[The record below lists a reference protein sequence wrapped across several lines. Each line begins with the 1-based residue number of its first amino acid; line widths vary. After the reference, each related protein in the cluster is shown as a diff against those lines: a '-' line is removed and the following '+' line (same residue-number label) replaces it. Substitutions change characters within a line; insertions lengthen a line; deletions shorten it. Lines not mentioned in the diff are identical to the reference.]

1 MKIIFSLI
9 VILLLTYTYIFA
21 QTHVSG
27 YVYDAKTKE
36 TIIGANVFD
45 TIGIVGTCT
54 NTQGYF
60 SLITQSSVLKVS
72 FVGYETN
79 YVDIRSHKDE
89 ILNIYL
95 DESIEQLQQVEVS
108 AQIENYMNA
117 PKLDIKDIKQLPAI
131 GGQPDVLRATRILP
145 GIQTQNEM
153 SSLLVIRGGDPGQN
167 MYLLDNTELL
177 SVNHLGGIMSVFNPD
192 VIKEVQIYKG
202 GFPAKYGGKL
212 SSIIDI
218 TQRSGNASEFK
229 GALGIGIT
237 DLNLSLEGKLGEN
250 TTYILNGRKT
260 VFDALMYG
268 LTAIGDGNPAILFY
282 GFYDASMKISWTAN
296 DKNKFHFNIF
306 QGDDYIHSLS
316 KKNEY
321 DKNNLEFNRKNHWGN
336 FALAGSWNY
345 TANSKLFGRT
355 VLSYTRYRVRDFESF
370 DSDTIRA
377 YEKRFLSSVDKL
389 SLNSIWAYRISNAWR
404 VDAGLHSSFG
414 YYTPY
419 NYNITGES
427 SSFSKVSNEILNNAV
442 SLSNKL
448 YLSNFLNADI
458 GVRATNYTYSDVNEF
473 ALEPRFN
480 ISFDMKKYGL
490 INLDYMHVSQTS
502 HLFLSPGIIYVNE
515 TWLPATKGVPVSKSK
530 QYSVSWSKNF
540 HNNMFAF
547 NIGAYHKDMSDLI
560 TAKSV
565 HFDAK
570 SLEKWENIV
579 ETNGV
584 GTVQGI
590 ELMLKKNY
598 GRFTGIIS
606 YHLSHA
612 TRQFENINNGEVYV
626 YEFNRP
632 HDFSI
637 FASYE
642 LNEKWTF
649 SAAWCY
655 QSGLPYTPVV
665 GRQMILDPN
674 HEDGYNYYEA
684 FIYGERN
691 SEQMKAF
698 HRLDIGFTYKTLTK
712 KRKLPCEWTF
722 SLYNAYNRHNSNYY
736 YYNNNDG
743 PSTPHNYDKFIHY
756 DMYQMSIF
764 PIIPGISY
772 KVWFG
777 KEDVKSKFEKLS
789 LKNWL
794 NYEN

>member
-1 MKIIFSLI
+1 MKKRYGSI
-9 VILLLTYTYIFA
+9 ILLLLSVTISYA

-27 YVYDAKTKE
+27 YVYDAETKE
-36 TIIGANVFD
+36 TIIGANVLD
-45 TIGIVGTCT
+45 TVGNSGTST

-60 SLITQSSVLKVS
+60 SLSTQSPVLKIS
-72 FVGYETN
+72 FIGYKTS
-79 YVDIRSHKDE
+79 YVDISTNNDAVLTIFLE
-89 ILNIYL
+89 T
-95 DESIEQLQQVEVS
+95 SVEQLQQVEVS
-108 AQIENYMNA
+108 AQTENYMNA
-117 PKLDIKDIKQLPAI
+117 PKLDIKDIKRLPAI

-153 SSLLVIRGGDPGQN
+153 SSMLVIRGGDPGQN
-167 MYLLDNTELL
+167 MYLLDDTELL

-192 VIKEVQIYKG
+192 IIKDVQIYKG
-202 GFPAKYGGKL
+202 GFPAKYGGKI
-212 SSIIDI
+212 SSIVDI

-260 VFDALMYG
+260 VFDALLYT
-268 LTAIGDGNPAILFY
+268 LTAIGDGAPAKMFY

-296 DKNKFHFNIF
+296 DKHKFHFNIF
-306 QGDDYIHSLS
+306 QGDDYLHSLS

-321 DKNNLEFNRKNHWGN
+321 DKNNVALERNNHWGN
-336 FALAGSWNY
+336 FALAGSWNS
-345 TANSKLFGRT
+345 TAYSKLFGRT
-355 VLSYTRYRVRDFESF
+355 VLSYTRYRVKDFESF
-370 DSDTIRA
+370 SSDTISA
-377 YEKRFLSSVDKL
+377 YEKRFLSSVDNL
-389 SLNSIWAYRISNAWR
+389 SLNSNWAYRISNAWR
-404 VDAGLHSSFG
+404 IDAGLHSSFG

-419 NYNITGES
+419 NYKITGES
-427 SSFSKVSNEILNNAV
+427 SSFSKVSNEVLNNVV
-442 SLSNKL
+442 SLSN
-448 YLSNFLNADI
+448 NLNLFGFFTADL
-458 GVRATNYTYSDVNEF
+458 GVRASNYSYTDVNEF
-473 ALEPRFN
+473 SLEPRVDVN
-480 ISFDMKKYGL
+480 VDMNKFGR
-490 INLDYMHVSQTS
+490 INLNYMHVSQMS

-515 TWLPATKGVPVSKSK
+515 TWLPASKGIPVSKSK
-530 QYSVSWSKNF
+530 QYSVSWSKSF
-540 HNNMFAF
+540 HNNMFIF
-547 NIGAYHKDMSDLI
+547 SLGAYQKDMSDLI

-565 HFDAK
+565 YFDSR
-570 SLEKWENIV
+570 SLEKWESIV
-579 ETNGV
+579 ETNGI

-590 ELMLKKNY
+590 ELMIKKNH
-598 GRFTGIIS
+598 GRWTGIIS
-606 YHLSHA
+606 YHLSQS
-612 TRQFENINNGEVYV
+612 TRQFENINNGEAYL

-655 QSGLPYTPVV
+655 QTGLPYTPVV

-691 SEQMKAF
+691 SEKMKAF
-698 HRLDIGFTYKTLTK
+698 HRLDIGFTYRTLTK

-722 SLYNAYNRHNSNYY
+722 SLYNAYNRHNPNYY

-764 PIIPGISY
+764 PIIPGVSY
-772 KVWFG
+772 KVYFG
-777 KEDVKSKFEKLS
+777 KEDVKSKFENLS

-794 NYEN
+794 RYEN

>member
-1 MKIIFSLI
+1 MKKYYSLFA
-9 VILLLTYTYIFA
+9 ILILTYACIFA

-27 YVYDAKTKE
+27 YVYDANTKE
-36 TIIGANVFD
+36 TIIGANVLD
-45 TIGIVGTCT
+45 TIVNSGTST

-60 SLITQSSVLKVS
+60 SLIATSPVLKIS
-72 FVGYETN
+72 FIGYETS
-79 YVDIRSHKDE
+79 YVDISVIDDNF
-89 ILNIYL
+89 LNIYL
-95 DESIEQLQQVEVS
+95 KESIEQLKQVEVS
-108 AQIENYMNA
+108 AQVENYMNA
-117 PKLDIKDIKQLPAI
+117 PKLDIKDIKNLPAI

-145 GIQTQNEM
+145 GIQTQNEI
-153 SSLLVIRGGDPGQN
+153 SSLLIIRGGDPGQN
-167 MYLLDNTELL
+167 MYLLDDIELL

-192 VIKEVQIYKG
+192 IIKDVQIYKG

-212 SSIIDI
+212 SSIVDI
-218 TQRSGNASEFK
+218 TQRNGNASKFN
-229 GALGIGIT
+229 GSLGIGIT
-237 DLNLSLEGKLGEN
+237 DLNLSLEGKLGSN
-250 TTYILNGRKT
+250 TTYIINGRKT
-260 VFDALMYG
+260 AFDPLLYG
-268 LTAIGDGNPAILFY
+268 LTSIIEGNASKMFY

-296 DKNKFHFNIF
+296 DKNKFHFNVF
-306 QGDDYIHSLS
+306 QGDDYIHNKSNLAVNNTEVKA
-316 KKNEY
+316 KK
-321 DKNNLEFNRKNHWGN
+321 HWGN
-336 FALAGSWNY
+336 FALAGSWNS
-345 TANSKLFGRT
+345 TANSRLFGKT
-355 VLSYTRYRVRDFESF
+355 VLSYTRYRVKDFESYS
-370 DSDTIRA
+370 SDTVSD
-377 YEKRFLSSVDKL
+377 YKKRFLSSVDNL
-389 SLNSIWAYRISNAWR
+389 CINSNWTYRISNAWR
-404 VDAGLHSSFG
+404 IDAGLHSSFG

-419 NYNITGES
+419 NYRITGES
-427 SSFSKVSNEILNNAV
+427 SSFSKVSNEIFNNAV

-448 YLSNFLNADI
+448 DILNFFKADI

-473 ALEPRFN
+473 ILEPRLN
-480 ISFDMKKYGL
+480 ISFNMKKYGL
-490 INLDYMHVSQTS
+490 INIDYMHVSQTS

-515 TWLPATKGVPVSKSK
+515 TWLPASKGVPVSKSK

-547 NIGAYHKDMSDLI
+547 SVGAYHKDMSDLI
-560 TAKSV
+560 TAKSIC
-565 HFDAK
+565 FDAT
-570 SLEKWENIV
+570 SLEKWESIV

-598 GRFTGIIS
+598 GRWTGIIS

-612 TRQFENINNGEVYV
+612 TRQFENINNGETYV

-649 SAAWCY
+649 SVAWCY
-655 QSGLPYTPVV
+655 QSGLPHTPVI
-665 GRQMILDPN
+665 GRQMIFDPN
-674 HEDGYNYYEA
+674 REDGYNYYEA

-691 SEQMKAF
+691 SEQMKDF

-712 KRKLPCEWTF
+712 KSKLPCEWTF
-722 SLYNAYNRHNSNYY
+722 SLYNAYNRHNPNYY

-743 PSTPHNYDKFIHY
+743 QSTPQNYNTFIHF

-764 PIIPGISY
+764 PIIPGVSY
-772 KVWFG
+772 KVFFG
-777 KEDVKSKFEKLS
+777 KEDVKNKFKNLS